1 VRRATRFGKLL
12 VATVVALAGGAGVS
26 ADEPRVTLGR
36 PVPFEV
42 LDPPWLDARRD
53 AQLEAASDFIANI
66 DFQFTDQVDAS
77 GVSFRNR
84 VVEDAGK
91 TYKAV
96 HYDHGNGLAVADVD
110 GDGRYDIYFL
120 NQVGANELWRN
131 LGGGRFEDIT
141 GHSGLA
147 LADRI
152 SVAASFADIDND
164 GDPDLYVTSVRA
176 GNKLFE
182 NLGAGR
188 FADISEGSG
197 LDYAGH
203 SSGAV
208 FFDFDRDGLLD
219 VYLSNVGQYTAT
231 TLRHGR
237 HDGIDYD
244 FYDGFSDAFGGHNF
258 PERTEASRLFRN
270 LGHNKFE
277 DVSNIVQGFVAG
289 WSGDATIIDANDD
302 GWPDIYELNMQ
313 GHDQY
318 YENQAGKAFI
328 AKSREV
334 FPKTSWGAMGIKSF
348 DWNNDG
354 QMDIY
359 ITDMHSDMS
368 IDVAPDAE
376 HRKSDMQWNEK
387 HLNSGGASIFGNTFF
402 EKRAAGE
409 YAEISDRIGAEN
421 YWPWGLSV
429 GDLNADGYQDV
440 FVSLSMNYPFRYQ
453 SNTVLI
459 NESGKRLRAAE
470 FILGVEPR
478 KDRKTAQPWFDL
490 DCATS
495 DDRDH
500 AMCARADGRPVQVWG
515 AVGSRSSAIF
525 DIDNDG
531 DLDIVSNEFNAAP
544 MILVSN
550 LAQTHAGL
558 GYLKVSL
565 VGGASN
571 RSGIGARITVVAG
584 ENRYTQVQD
593 GKSGYLSQSLLPLY
607 FGLNGKSA
615 VDEVQVVWPSGTGQ
629 TVRPVAINTTL
640 VITEPAPD

>member
-1 VRRATRFGKLL
+1 MLL
-12 VATVVALAGGAGVS
+12 AAVAVAGGTGVI
-26 ADEPRVTLGR
+26 ADETRVTLGR
-36 PVPFEV
+36 PVPYEI
-42 LDPPWLDARRD
+42 LDPPWLEARRQ
-53 AQLEAASDFIANI
+53 AQQDSARDFAADI
-66 DFQFTDQVDAS
+66 DFQFNDEIENS
-77 GVSFRNR
+77 GVTFRNR
-84 VVEDAGK
+84 VVDDAGK

-96 HYDHGNGLAVADVD
+96 HYDHGNGMAVADVD
-110 GDGRYDIYFL
+110 GDGLYDIYFV
-120 NQVGANELWRN
+120 NQVGGNELWRN
-131 LGGGRFEDIT
+131 LGGGKFENIT
-141 GHSGLA
+141 DRSGLA
-147 LADRI
+147 LADRV
-152 SVAASFADIDND
+152 SVTASFADTDND

-176 GNKLFE
+176 GNVLFE
-182 NLGAGR
+182 NLGGGR
-188 FADISEGSG
+188 FADISAGSG

-231 TLRHGR
+231 TLRSGQ
-237 HDGIDYD
+237 HDGIHYQ

-270 LGHNKFE
+270 AGRNKFE
-277 DVSNIVQGFVAG
+277 DVTGIMQGVETG
-289 WSGDATIIDANDD
+289 WSGDATVIDGNDD

-318 YENQAGKAFI
+318 YENKAGKGFVS
-328 AKSREV
+328 KGREI
-334 FPKTSWGAMGIKSF
+334 FPKTSWGAMGVKSF

-354 QMDIY
+354 RMDIY

-387 HLNSGGASIFGNTFF
+387 HLRSGGASIFGNTFF
-402 EKRAAGE
+402 EKRASGV
-409 YAEISDRIGAEN
+409 YAEISDQIGAEN

-440 FVSLSMNYPFRYQ
+440 FVTLSMNYPFRYQ
-453 SNTVLI
+453 SNTLLI
-459 NESGKRLRAAE
+459 NDNGKQLRPAE
-470 FILGVEPR
+470 FILGIEPR

-490 DCATS
+490 DCARAE
-495 DDRDH
+495 DLEH

-525 DIDNDG
+525 DLDNDG

-550 LAQTHAGL
+550 LAQSHPGL
-558 GYLKVSL
+558 SFLNVRL
-565 VGGASN
+565 VGGRSN
-571 RSGIGARITVVAG
+571 KSGIGARVTVVVG
-584 ENRYTQVQD
+584 EHRYTQVLD
-593 GKSGYLSQSLLPLY
+593 GKSGYLSQSLTPLY
-607 FGLNGKSA
+607 FGLRGAEA
-615 VDEVQVVWPSGTGQ
+615 VDELQVIWPSGIVQ
-629 TVRPVAINTTL
+629 TLLKPAINTSL
-640 VITEPAPD
+640 VISEPDAD